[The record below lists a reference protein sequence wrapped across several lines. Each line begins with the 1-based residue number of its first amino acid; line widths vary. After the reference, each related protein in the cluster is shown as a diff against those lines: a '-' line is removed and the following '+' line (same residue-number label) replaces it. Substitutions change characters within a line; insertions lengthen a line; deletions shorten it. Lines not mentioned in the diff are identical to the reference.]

1 MKKYGRMKKVFRKG
15 MSLFLAAGLLLSVS
29 GCGSPEEAADQ
40 SGTAQTAEEPSAAG
54 GAGEDVA
61 VSSKIDSGGDGISS
75 GGADSGALS
84 DGEDSQADS
93 QPGGAGGS
101 QPDGTGKGSQNGANS
116 QPESA
121 AVADFGL
128 RLLGVCME
136 KAKDPFPP
144 GASMPQ
150 DVYAEIEAGKNVLIS
165 PLSIISALAMTGG
178 ALFVALLC
186 CY

>member
-1 MKKYGRMKKVFRKG
+1 

-128 RLLGVCME
+128 RLLGSAW
-136 KAKDPFPP
+136 KRRRILSRQAPP
-144 GASMPQ
+144 CPRMCTPR
-150 DVYAEIEAGKNVLIS
+150 
-165 PLSIISALAMTGG
+165 
-178 ALFVALLC
+178 
-186 CY
+186 